1 MTHAYT
7 PGLRIAE
14 RTKVA
19 SHRVLPLL
27 GDVIV
32 KKGDVLKA
40 EDVVART
47 HLPGKVHAVN
57 AVNRLGIQPKDL
69 REYMLKKEGDPVRKD
84 EPIAETKPWVKMLKA
99 VLYSPI
105 TGAIESISTVTGQVL
120 LREPPKPIQ
129 VHAHIDGTVIE
140 VMEKEGVVMETTAAF
155 IQGIFGV
162 GGETVGELAVAVN
175 KPDDVLTADRILP
188 AHKDRIIVGG
198 SFIQHDVI
206 DKAKKAGVRG
216 IIVGGFDD
224 EDLKKLLGY
233 DLGVAITGSE
243 EIGITLIITEG
254 FGKIQMAQRT
264 FELLKSRTGAK
275 TSINGAT
282 QIRAGVVRPEII
294 IPHDTPTNKTS
305 GEELDKP
312 IGRGMEIGDQVR
324 VIRVPYFGKI
334 GRIKSLP
341 FAPQKVETEATVR
354 ILEVEFPDG
363 STATVPRTNIEMIET

>member
-14 RTKVA
+14 KTKVA
-19 SHRVLPLL
+19 SQRTLPLL
-27 GDVIV
+27 GDVVV

-47 HLPGKVHAVN
+47 HLPGKVHAIN

-69 REYMLKKEGDPVRKD
+69 REYMLKKEGDPVQKD

-99 VLYSPI
+99 ILHSPI
-105 TGAIESISTVTGQVL
+105 TGTIESISTVTGQVL

-129 VHAHIDGTVIE
+129 VHAYIDGTVTE
-140 VMEKEGVVMETTAAF
+140 VMEKEGVVVETTASF

-162 GGETVGELAVAVN
+162 GGETVGELAIAVN
-175 KPDDVLTADRILP
+175 KPDDILTADRIQP
-188 AHKDRIIVGG
+188 AYKDKIIVGG
-198 SFIQHDVI
+198 AFIQHDVI
-206 DKAKKAGVRG
+206 DKAKKSGVRG

-224 EDLKKLLGY
+224 EDLRKLLGY

-264 FELLKSRTGAK
+264 FELLKSRAGAK

-294 IPHDTPTNKTS
+294 IPHTTTGKTS

-324 VIRVPYFGKI
+324 IIRAPYFGKI
-334 GRIKSLP
+334 GKIKALP
-341 FAPQKVETEATVR
+341 FAPQKIETEATVR
-354 ILEVEFPDG
+354 ILKVEFPDG
-363 STATVPRTNIEMIET
+363 STAIVPRTNIEMIEA

>member
-14 RTKVA
+14 KTKVA
-19 SHRVLPLL
+19 SQRTLPLL
-27 GDVIV
+27 GDVVV

-47 HLPGKVHAVN
+47 HLPGKVHAIN

-69 REYMLKKEGDPVRKD
+69 REYMLKKEGDPVQKD

-99 VLYSPI
+99 ILHSPI
-105 TGAIESISTVTGQVL
+105 TGTIESISTVTGQVL

-129 VHAHIDGTVIE
+129 VHAYIDGTVTE
-140 VMEKEGVVMETTAAF
+140 VIEKEGVAVETTASF

-162 GGETVGELAVAVN
+162 GGETVGELAIAVN
-175 KPDDVLTADRILP
+175 KPDDILTTDRIQS
-188 AHKDRIIVGG
+188 AYKDKIIVGG
-198 SFIQHDVI
+198 AFIQHDVI

-224 EDLKKLLGY
+224 EDLRKLLGY

-243 EIGITLIITEG
+243 EIGITIIITEG

-264 FELLKSRTGAK
+264 FGLLKSRAGAK

-294 IPHDTPTNKTS
+294 IPHNTTGKTS

-312 IGRGMEIGDQVR
+312 IGRGMETGDQVR
-324 VIRVPYFGKI
+324 IIRVPYFGKI
-334 GRIKSLP
+334 GKIKALP
-341 FAPQKVETEATVR
+341 FAPQKIETEASVR

-363 STATVPRTNIEMIET
+363 STAVVPRTNIEMIET

>member
-14 RTKVA
+14 KTKVT
-19 SHRVLPLL
+19 SQRVLPLL

-47 HLPGKVHAVN
+47 HLPGKVHAIN

-69 REYMLKKEGDPVRKD
+69 REYMLKKEGDPVQKD

-99 VLYSPI
+99 ILHSPI
-105 TGAIESISTVTGQVL
+105 TGTIESISTVTGQVL

-129 VHAHIDGTVIE
+129 VHAYIDGAVTE
-140 VMEKEGVVMETTAAF
+140 VMEKEGVVVETTASF

-162 GGETVGELAVAVN
+162 GGETVGELAIAVN
-175 KPDDVLTADRILP
+175 KPDDILTADRIQP
-188 AHKDRIIVGG
+188 AYKDKIIVGG
-198 SFIQHDVI
+198 AFIQHDVI
-206 DKAKKAGVRG
+206 DKAKKSGVRG

-224 EDLKKLLGY
+224 EDLRKLLGY

-243 EIGITLIITEG
+243 EIGITIIITEG

-264 FELLKSRTGAK
+264 FGLLKSRAGAK

-294 IPHDTPTNKTS
+294 IPHNTTGKTS

-324 VIRVPYFGKI
+324 IIRVPYFGKI
-334 GRIKSLP
+334 GKIKALP
-341 FAPQKVETEATVR
+341 FAPQKIETEASVR

-363 STATVPRTNIEMIET
+363 STAVVPRTNIEMIET

>member
-14 RTKVA
+14 KTKVT
-19 SHRVLPLL
+19 SQRVLPLL

-40 EDVVART
+40 EDVVANT
-47 HLPGKVHAVN
+47 HLPGKVHAIN

-69 REYMLKKEGDPVRKD
+69 REYMLKKEGDPVQKD

-99 VLYSPI
+99 ILHSPI
-105 TGAIESISTVTGQVL
+105 TGTIESISTVTGQVL

-129 VHAHIDGTVIE
+129 VHAHIDGAVIE
-140 VMEKEGVVMETTAAF
+140 VMENEGVVMETTATF

-162 GGETVGELAVAVN
+162 GGETVGELAIAVN
-175 KPDDVLTADRILP
+175 KPDDILTTDRILP
-188 AHKDRIIVGG
+188 AHKDKIIVGG

-206 DKAKKAGVRG
+206 DKAKKVGVRG

-243 EIGITLIITEG
+243 EIGITLVITEG
-254 FGKIQMAQRT
+254 FGKIPMALRS

-294 IPHDTPTNKTS
+294 IPHNTTGKIS
-305 GEELDKP
+305 EEELDKP

-324 VIRVPYFGKI
+324 IIRVPYFGKI
-334 GRIKSLP
+334 GKIKSLP
-341 FAPQKVETEATVR
+341 FAPQKIETEATVR

-363 STATVPRTNIEMIET
+363 STAIVPRTNIEMIEG

>member
-19 SHRVLPLL
+19 SQRILPLL
-27 GDVIV
+27 GDVVV

-47 HLPGKVHAVN
+47 HLPGKVHAIN

-69 REYMLKKEGDPVRKD
+69 REYMLKKEGDPVQKD
-84 EPIAETKPWVKMLKA
+84 EIIAETKPWVKILKT
-99 VLYSPI
+99 VLLSPI
-105 TGAIESISTVTGQVL
+105 TGTIETISTVTGQVL

-129 VHAHIDGTVIE
+129 VFAYVDGAVTE
-140 VMEKEGVVMETTAAF
+140 VMEKEGVVMETTATF

-162 GGETVGELAVAVN
+162 GGETVGELVIAVN
-175 KPDDVLTADRILP
+175 KSDDMLTADHILP
-188 AHKDRIIVGG
+188 IHKDKIIVGG
-198 SFIQHDVI
+198 AFIQHHAI
-206 DKAKKAGVRG
+206 DKARKIGVKG
-216 IIVGGFDD
+216 IVVGGLDD
-224 EDLKKLLGY
+224 EDLRKLLGY

-254 FGKIQMAQRT
+254 FGQIQMAQKT
-264 FELLKSRTGAK
+264 FELLKSRSGAK

-294 IPHDTPTNKTS
+294 IPYAGKTT
-305 GEELDKP
+305 EKEMDKP
-312 IGRGMEIGDQVR
+312 IDRGMEIGDFVR

-334 GRIKSLP
+334 GKIKTLP
-341 FAPQKVETEATVR
+341 FSPKKIETEATVR
-354 ILEVEFPDG
+354 TLEIEFPDG
-363 STATVPRTNIEMIET
+363 SAAIVPRANVEMLET

>member
-14 RTKVA
+14 KTKVT
-19 SHRVLPLL
+19 SQRVLPLL

-47 HLPGKVHAVN
+47 HLPGKVHAIN

-69 REYMLKKEGDPVRKD
+69 REYMLKKEGDSVRKD

-99 VLYSPI
+99 ILHSPI
-105 TGAIESISTVTGQVL
+105 TGTIESISTVTGQVL

-140 VMEKEGVVMETTAAF
+140 VMEKEGVVMETTATF

-162 GGETVGELAVAVN
+162 GGETVGELAIAVN
-175 KPDDVLTADRILP
+175 KPDDVLTAERILP
-188 AHKDRIIVGG
+188 AHKDKIIVGG

-254 FGKIQMAQRT
+254 FGKIEMAQRT

-294 IPHDTPTNKTS
+294 IPHNTTGKTS
-305 GEELDKP
+305 GEALDKP
-312 IGRGMEIGDQVR
+312 IDRGMEIGDQVR
-324 VIRVPYFGKI
+324 IIRVPYFGKI
-334 GRIKSLP
+334 GKIKSLP

-363 STATVPRTNIEMIET
+363 STATVPRTNIEMIEA

>member
-14 RTKVA
+14 KTKVA
-19 SHRVLPLL
+19 SRRALPLL
-27 GDVIV
+27 GDVVV
-32 KKGDVLKA
+32 KNGDVLKA

-47 HLPGKVHAVN
+47 HLPGKVHAIN

-69 REYMLKKEGDPVRKD
+69 REYMLKKEGDPVQKD

-99 VLYSPI
+99 ILHSPI
-105 TGAIESISTVTGQVL
+105 TGTIESISTVTGQVL

-129 VHAHIDGTVIE
+129 VHAYIDGTVTE
-140 VMEKEGVVMETTAAF
+140 VIEKEGVAVETTASF

-162 GGETVGELAVAVN
+162 GGETVGELAIAVN
-175 KPDDVLTADRILP
+175 KPDDILTTDRIQS
-188 AHKDRIIVGG
+188 AYKDKIIVGG
-198 SFIQHDVI
+198 AFIQHDVI

-224 EDLKKLLGY
+224 EDLRKLLGY

-243 EIGITLIITEG
+243 EIGITIIITEG

-264 FELLKSRTGAK
+264 FGLLKSRAGAK

-294 IPHDTPTNKTS
+294 IPHNTTGKTS

-324 VIRVPYFGKI
+324 IIRVPYFGKI
-334 GRIKSLP
+334 GKIKALP
-341 FAPQKVETEATVR
+341 FAPQKIETEASVR

-363 STATVPRTNIEMIET
+363 STAVVPRTNIEMIET

>member
-14 RTKVA
+14 RTKVTN
-19 SHRVLPLL
+19 HRTLPLL

-32 KKGDVLKA
+32 KKGATLQA

-47 HLPGKVHAVN
+47 HLPGKVHAIN
-57 AVNRLGIQPKDL
+57 AVNRLGTQPKDL
-69 REYMLKKEGDPVRKD
+69 KEYMLKKEGDAVQKD
-84 EPIAETKPWVKMLKA
+84 EIIAETRPLIKMLKS
-99 VLYSPI
+99 VLLSPI
-105 TGAIESISTVTGQVL
+105 TGTIETISTVTGQIL

-129 VHAHIDGTVIE
+129 VVAYIDGTVIE
-140 VMEKEGVVMETTAAF
+140 IMEKEGVIMDTTATF

-162 GGETVGELAVAVN
+162 GGETVGELAIAVN
-175 KPDDVLTADRILP
+175 KPDDTLTTEHIKP
-188 AHKDRIIVGG
+188 AYKDKIIVGG
-198 SFIQHDVI
+198 AFVQHDVI
-206 DKAKKAGVRG
+206 DMAKKAGVLG
-216 IIVGGFDD
+216 IITGGFDD

-282 QIRAGVVRPEII
+282 QIRAGVVRPEVI
-294 IPHDTPTNKTS
+294 IPFIENIS
-305 GEELDKP
+305 EEKIDKP
-312 IGRGMEIGDQVR
+312 IERGMEVGDMVR
-324 VIRVPYFGKI
+324 VIRVPHFGKI
-334 GRIKSLP
+334 GRVKTLP
-341 FAPQKVETEATVR
+341 FAPQKIETEATVR
-354 ILEVEFPDG
+354 ILEIEFPDG
-363 STATVPRTNIEMIET
+363 SSAVVPRTNVEMLET

>member
-14 RTKVA
+14 RTKVT
-19 SHRVLPLL
+19 SQRVLPLL

-40 EDVVART
+40 EDVVAWT
-47 HLPGKVHAVN
+47 HLPGKVHAIN

-99 VLYSPI
+99 ILYSPI
-105 TGAIESISTVTGQVL
+105 TGTIESISTVTGQVL

-140 VMEKEGVVMETTAAF
+140 VMEKEGVVMETTATF

-175 KPDDVLTADRILP
+175 KPDDVLTTDRILP
-188 AHKDRIIVGG
+188 AHKDKIIVGG

-206 DKAKKAGVRG
+206 DKAKKTGVRG

-294 IPHDTPTNKTS
+294 IPHDTTTNKTS

-334 GRIKSLP
+334 GKIKSLP

-363 STATVPRTNIEMIET
+363 STATVPRTNIEMIEA

>member
-14 RTKVA
+14 KTQVA
-19 SHRVLPLL
+19 SQRVLPLL

-40 EDVVART
+40 EDVVANT
-47 HLPGKVHAVN
+47 HLPGKVHAIN

-69 REYMLKKEGDPVRKD
+69 REYMLKKEGDSVQKD

-99 VLYSPI
+99 ILHSPI
-105 TGAIESISTVTGQVL
+105 TGTIESISTVTGQVL

-129 VHAHIDGTVIE
+129 VYAHIDGAVTE
-140 VMEKEGVVMETTAAF
+140 VMEKEGVVMETTATF

-162 GGETVGELAVAVN
+162 GGETVGELAIAVN
-175 KPDDVLTADRILP
+175 KPDDILTADRILP
-188 AHKDRIIVGG
+188 VHKDKIIVGG

-243 EIGITLIITEG
+243 EIGITLVITEG
-254 FGKIQMAQRT
+254 FGKIPMAQRT

-294 IPHDTPTNKTS
+294 IPHNTTGKTS
-305 GEELDKP
+305 EEALDKP

-324 VIRVPYFGKI
+324 IIRVPYFGKI
-334 GRIKSLP
+334 GKIKSLP
-341 FAPQKVETEATVR
+341 FAPQKIETEATVR

-363 STATVPRTNIEMIET
+363 STAVVPRTNIEMIEG

>member
-14 RTKVA
+14 KTKVT
-19 SHRVLPLL
+19 SQRVLPLL

-40 EDVVART
+40 EYVVART
-47 HLPGKVHAVN
+47 HLPGKVHAIN

-69 REYMLKKEGDPVRKD
+69 REYMLKKEGDAVQKD
-84 EPIAETKPWVKMLKA
+84 EIIAETKPWVKMLKTA
-99 VLYSPI
+99 LLSPI
-105 TGAIESISTVTGQVL
+105 TGTIETISMVTGQIL

-129 VHAHIDGTVIE
+129 VFAYIDGTVIE
-140 VMEKEGVVMETTAAF
+140 IMEKEGVVMETTATF
-155 IQGIFGV
+155 IQSIFGV
-162 GGETVGELAVAVN
+162 GGETVGELVIAVN
-175 KPDDVLTADRILP
+175 KPGDVLTAERIQP
-188 AHKDRIIVGG
+188 TYKDKIIVGG
-198 SFIQHDVI
+198 AFVQHDVI
-206 DKAKKAGVRG
+206 NKAKKVGVRG
-216 IIVGGFDD
+216 IITGGLDD

-243 EIGITLIITEG
+243 DIGITLIITEG

-294 IPHDTPTNKTS
+294 IPHDTSGKTS
-305 GEELDKP
+305 GEEIDKP
-312 IGRGMEIGDQVR
+312 IDRGMEIDDSVR
-324 VIRVPYFGKI
+324 IIRVPHFGKI

-341 FAPQKVETEATVR
+341 FSPQKIETEATVR

-363 STATVPRTNIEMIET
+363 STAIVPRTNVEMIET

>member
-7 PGLRIAE
+7 PGLRISE
-14 RTKVA
+14 RTKVT
-19 SHRVLPLL
+19 SQRVLPLL

-40 EDVVART
+40 EDIVART
-47 HLPGKVHAVN
+47 HLPGKVHAIN

-69 REYMLKKEGDPVRKD
+69 REYMLKKEGDPVQKD
-84 EPIAETKPWVKMLKA
+84 EIIAETKPWVKILKT
-99 VLYSPI
+99 VLLSPI
-105 TGAIESISTVTGQVL
+105 TGTIETISTVTGQVL

-129 VHAHIDGTVIE
+129 VFAYIDGTVTE
-140 VMEKEGVVMETTAAF
+140 SKEKEGVVMETTATF

-162 GGETVGELAVAVN
+162 GGETVGELVIAVN
-175 KPDDVLTADRILP
+175 KSGDMLTADRILP
-188 AHKDRIIVGG
+188 VHKDKIIVGG
-198 SFIQHDVI
+198 AFIQHDAI
-206 DKAKKAGVRG
+206 DKAKKVGVKG
-216 IIVGGFDD
+216 IIVGGLDD

-254 FGKIQMAQRT
+254 FGQIQMAQRT
-264 FELLKSRTGAK
+264 FELLKSRSGAK

-294 IPHDTPTNKTS
+294 IPYETSKIS
-305 GEELDKP
+305 GEEIDKP
-312 IGRGMEIGDQVR
+312 LDRGMESGDTVR

-334 GRIKSLP
+334 GKIKALP
-341 FAPQKVETEATVR
+341 FSPQTIETEATVR

-363 STATVPRTNIEMIET
+363 STAIVPRTNVEMIET

>member
-14 RTKVA
+14 KTKVT
-19 SHRVLPLL
+19 SQRVLPLL

-47 HLPGKVHAVN
+47 HLPGKVHAIN

-69 REYMLKKEGDPVRKD
+69 REYMLKKEGDSVRKD

-99 VLYSPI
+99 ILHSPI
-105 TGAIESISTVTGQVL
+105 TGTIESISAVTGQVL

-140 VMEKEGVVMETTAAF
+140 VMEKEGVVMETTATF

-162 GGETVGELAVAVN
+162 GGETVGELAIAVN
-175 KPDDVLTADRILP
+175 KPDDILTADRILP
-188 AHKDRIIVGG
+188 AHKDKIIVGG

-254 FGKIQMAQRT
+254 FGKIEMAQRT

-294 IPHDTPTNKTS
+294 IPHNTTGKTS
-305 GEELDKP
+305 GEALDKP
-312 IGRGMEIGDQVR
+312 IDRGMEIGDQVR
-324 VIRVPYFGKI
+324 IIRVPYFGKI
-334 GRIKSLP
+334 GKIKSLP

-354 ILEVEFPDG
+354 VLEVEFPDG
-363 STATVPRTNIEMIET
+363 STATVPRTNIEMIEA

>member
-14 RTKVA
+14 KTKVA
-19 SHRVLPLL
+19 SRRALPLL
-27 GDVIV
+27 GDVVV
-32 KKGDVLKA
+32 KNGDVLKA

-47 HLPGKVHAVN
+47 HLPGKVHAIN

-69 REYMLKKEGDPVRKD
+69 REYMLKKEGDPVQKD

-99 VLYSPI
+99 ILHSPI
-105 TGAIESISTVTGQVL
+105 TGTIESISTVTGQVL

-129 VHAHIDGTVIE
+129 VHAYIDGTVTE
-140 VMEKEGVVMETTAAF
+140 VMEKEGVVVETTASF

-162 GGETVGELAVAVN
+162 GGETVGELAIAVN
-175 KPDDVLTADRILP
+175 KSDDILTADRIQP
-188 AHKDRIIVGG
+188 AYKDKIIVGG
-198 SFIQHDVI
+198 AFIQHDVI

-264 FELLKSRTGAK
+264 FELLKSRAGAK

-294 IPHDTPTNKTS
+294 IPHNITGKTS

-312 IGRGMEIGDQVR
+312 IDRGMEIGDQVR
-324 VIRVPYFGKI
+324 IIRVPYFGKI
-334 GRIKSLP
+334 GKIKALP
-341 FAPQKVETEATVR
+341 FSPQKIETEAAVR

-363 STATVPRTNIEMIET
+363 STAVVPRTNIEMIET

>member
-14 RTKVA
+14 KTKVT
-19 SHRVLPLL
+19 SQRSLPLL

-47 HLPGKVHAVN
+47 HLPGKVHAIN

-69 REYMLKKEGDPVRKD
+69 REYMLKKEGDPVQKD

-99 VLYSPI
+99 ILHSPI
-105 TGAIESISTVTGQVL
+105 TGTIESISTVTGQIL

-129 VHAHIDGTVIE
+129 VHAYIDGTVTE
-140 VMEKEGVVMETTAAF
+140 VMEKEGVVVETTATF

-162 GGETVGELAVAVN
+162 GGETVGELAIAVN
-175 KPDDVLTADRILP
+175 KPDDILTADCIQP
-188 AHKDRIIVGG
+188 AYKDKIIVGG
-198 SFIQHDVI
+198 AFIQHDVI
-206 DKAKKAGVRG
+206 DKAKNAGVRG

-243 EIGITLIITEG
+243 EIGISLIITEG
-254 FGKIQMAQRT
+254 FGKIQMAQGT
-264 FELLKSRTGAK
+264 FELLKSRAGAK

-294 IPHDTPTNKTS
+294 IPHTTTGKTS

-324 VIRVPYFGKI
+324 IIRVPYFGKI
-334 GRIKSLP
+334 GKIKALP
-341 FAPQKVETEATVR
+341 FSPQKIETEAAVR

-363 STATVPRTNIEMIET
+363 STAVVPRTNIEMIEG